1 MRPEDNLREDHGQIM
16 KLFVSWQ
23 KMLGKLDHPDQAL
36 IEDFEK
42 CIDWVEVFIDRC
54 HHGKE
59 DEILFPAMESSA
71 NPEVKSLIK
80 DLHSE
85 HQTGRS
91 LLESIKLELKTFS
104 QSNGLPAGLIQ
115 LCQGYI
121 DLFRKHIRRENA
133 QLLPLLEKCIPVEA
147 QEQIAAQFEQYDQ
160 RTIGPKKSIS
170 D

>member
-1 MRPEDNLREDHGQIM
+1 MRPKDNLREDHGRIM

-23 KMLGKLDHPDQAL
+23 KMLGILGHPDQAL
-36 IEDFEK
+36 LEDFEK
-42 CIDWVEVFIDRC
+42 CIDWVEVFIDKC

-59 DEILFPAMESSA
+59 DEILFPAMASYED
-71 NPEVKSLIK
+71 PEVTSLIK

-91 LLESIKLELKTFS
+91 LLEAIKIEFKTYS
-104 QSNGLPAGLIQ
+104 QTNGLPAGLIQ

-133 QLLPLLEKCIPVEA
+133 QLLPLLEKCIPTEA
-147 QEQIAAQFEQYDQ
+147 QEQIAAQFEQYEQ